1 MSDLGKGPGRAGIE
15 GQATCLQPDVN
26 DSGNITGTGSV
37 ETDLGRAICRRVARK
52 HIQTVASDGGQTLSR
67 AEANPL
73 CLRYGSERND
83 SPIVPEAVAIVEIN
97 RAWLDQGI
105 TGSVEIDRRGATHR
119 AVPTR
124 HEDRATPSGILIAGK
139 QIDVAAGH
147 HDEVIVVIK
156 EQVWATVGVVD
167 IVQIGH
173 DDVARPDVSVDHRV
187 EPFKGTVGCGIRAVN
202 HILIPV
208 ATEVGGCREIQ
219 STAGVGTVMEV
230 GVSTNSIADVR
241 IAVDEILDASLTS
254 ATGGSAVEIPD
265 YPDAVAMAN
274 HDVCLRSRS
283 ACHRKISSVVCD
295 DEKISRHCP
304 ACRNAPVSDLGIL
317 TGRSGI
323 SAPQSDSARTGRHDD
338 FSTESRGRTT
348 CQSPAVSDLD
358 IGIFTGLRV
367 RIEDHPG
374 FDMDADIPGEIA
386 TGIVSTVADLG
397 IGLCPGTAD
406 EFEGIHP
413 HRDLVSRES
422 VISCFFMSTVADL
435 RVVRGVRSGV
445 ARGRVCPRPH
455 LQKTASKHG
464 DVAARVAGGRLG
476 AAVPDLHIDI
486 VAAGLSSRENDVAP
500 CRHGDVRRFGTTGVG
515 EASIADLDE
524 CVADGT
530 ASQKNIASRFDV
542 DGFID
547 RAVNPVGE
555 SAAVPDHDHRLT
567 PAATEERHIR
577 PRPESPEGD
586 VSIGVTGSRYSAMS
600 DLGVGIPAACGS
612 LESDATV
619 ESSDLDVATLCSD
632 AQFASIPDLRK
643 SIDPKSPRDRDISP
657 V

>member
-219 STAGVGTVMEV
+219 STAGV
-230 GVSTNSIADVR
+230 VR
-241 IAVDEILDASLTS
+241 
-254 ATGGSAVEIPD
+254 
-265 YPDAVAMAN
+265 
-274 HDVCLRSRS
+274 
-283 ACHRKISSVVCD
+283 
-295 DEKISRHCP
+295 
-304 ACRNAPVSDLGIL
+304 
-317 TGRSGI
+317 
-323 SAPQSDSARTGRHDD
+323 
-338 FSTESRGRTT
+338 
-348 CQSPAVSDLD
+348 
-358 IGIFTGLRV
+358 
-367 RIEDHPG
+367 
-374 FDMDADIPGEIA
+374 
-386 TGIVSTVADLG
+386 
-397 IGLCPGTAD
+397 
-406 EFEGIHP
+406 
-413 HRDLVSRES
+413 
-422 VISCFFMSTVADL
+422 
-435 RVVRGVRSGV
+435 
-445 ARGRVCPRPH
+445 
-455 LQKTASKHG
+455 
-464 DVAARVAGGRLG
+464 
-476 AAVPDLHIDI
+476 
-486 VAAGLSSRENDVAP
+486 
-500 CRHGDVRRFGTTGVG
+500 
-515 EASIADLDE
+515 
-524 CVADGT
+524 
-530 ASQKNIASRFDV
+530 
-542 DGFID
+542 
-547 RAVNPVGE
+547 
-555 SAAVPDHDHRLT
+555 
-567 PAATEERHIR
+567 
-577 PRPESPEGD
+577 
-586 VSIGVTGSRYSAMS
+586 
-600 DLGVGIPAACGS
+600 
-612 LESDATV
+612 
-619 ESSDLDVATLCSD
+619 
-632 AQFASIPDLRK
+632 
-643 SIDPKSPRDRDISP
+643 
-657 V
+657 